1 MALKKQQSVKL
12 KRDLAQATLKRS
24 SSAAIY
30 SVRPA
35 EFTHTIESV
44 NERVCVCVT
53 TEHLCFCWQPVKV
66 RRMDHSDVHYAEL
79 IAQKKRLQQLE
90 SEYALKIQ
98 KLKEA
103 QALRQAEPRPA
114 APQTPGTLYPLPQPS
129 LHDLTQDKLTLS
141 NEDVEAEEDEPQQQ
155 IPAAVTTTRRRSFR
169 ESGSFTKPKLC
180 HPETPAASPMPVK
193 HAKAASSGAAGLPE
207 LLLGLNVED
216 LRQRYTQCAGLSE
229 LLQEETHSLCYTAD
243 HAKPPAKVLSQS

>member
-1 MALKKQQSVKL
+1 M
-12 KRDLAQATLKRS
+12 TE
-24 SSAAIY
+24 
-30 SVRPA
+30 RP
-35 EFTHTIESV
+35 
-44 NERVCVCVT
+44 
-53 TEHLCFCWQPVKV
+53 CFCWQPVKV

-98 KLKEA
+98 KLKQA

-114 APQTPGTLYPLPQPS
+114 APQTAGTLYPLPQPS

-141 NEDVEAEEDEPQQQ
+141 SEDVEVEEDEPLQ
-155 IPAAVTTTRRRSFR
+155 IPAAVTPTTRRRSFR

-193 HAKAASSGAAGLPE
+193 HAKAPSCGAASLPE

-229 LLQEETHSLCYTAD
+229 LLQEETRSLRDTA
-243 HAKPPAKVLSQS
+243 HAEPPAKVLSQS